1 MNTYVVKFLKGTD
14 IEVAY
19 LQGMSQSEAKKE
31 FSNIFPDI
39 DSDKIISLDNIQE
52 QQSNDYGVSIT
63 VAKIISFFGWL
74 AVIAGFIL
82 IMMAAAEIVK
92 SGEFGVGPVLALYPS
107 VVAIVSGLVLV
118 LTGQV
123 SRAVFDNTNYSKQ
136 MLAEMR
142 NGK

>member
-1 MNTYVVKFLKGTD
+1 MNTFAVKYLDGTD
-14 IEVAY
+14 
-19 LQGMSQSEAKKE
+19 LQVVYIQGESQAKAKKE

-39 DSDKIISLDNIQE
+39 DSDKTISVDNIQE
-52 QQSNDYGVSIT
+52 QSNDYGVSIT

>member
-1 MNTYVVKFLKGTD
+1 MNTYAVKFLKGTD

-39 DSDKIISLDNIQE
+39 DSDKIISVDNIQE
-52 QQSNDYGVSIT
+52 QSNDYGVSIT
-63 VAKIISFFGWL
+63 VAKIIAFFGWL
-74 AVIAGFIL
+74 AIIAGFVLIL
-82 IMMAAAEIVK
+82 MAAAETVK
-92 SGEFGVGPVLALYPS
+92 SGEFGLGTALALYPS

-118 LTGQV
+118 ITGQV

-136 MLAEMR
+136 MLDEMR
-142 NGK
+142 NSK

>member
-1 MNTYVVKFLKGTD
+1 MNTYAVKFLKDTD
-14 IEVAY
+14 IELAY
-19 LQGMSQSEAKKE
+19 VQGESQSEAKKE
-31 FSNIFPDI
+31 FSKIYPDI
-39 DSDKIISLDNIQE
+39 DSDKIISVDNIQE
-52 QQSNDYGVSIT
+52 QSNDYGVSIT

-82 IMMAAAEIVK
+82 IMMAAVEIVK
-92 SGEFGVGPVLALYPS
+92 SGEFGVGPVLALYPA
-107 VVAIVSGLVLV
+107 VVAIISGLVLV
-118 LTGQV
+118 VTGQV